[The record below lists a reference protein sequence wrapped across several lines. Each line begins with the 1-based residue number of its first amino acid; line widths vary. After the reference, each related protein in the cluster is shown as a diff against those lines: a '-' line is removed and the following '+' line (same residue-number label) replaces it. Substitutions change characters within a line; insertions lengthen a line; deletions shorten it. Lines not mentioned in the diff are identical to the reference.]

1 MFILTTIHTGSQPQG
16 QFVAM
21 NHPPAPTLLPQDCVL
36 TLDNRDYL
44 CRKVTGEMDF
54 S

>member
-1 MFILTTIHTGSQPQG
+1 MVQPTARMLPVDARML
-16 QFVAM
+16 VALSFRCRCR
-21 NHPPAPTLLPQDCVL
+21 PLQDCIL